1 MPVRAPLAA
10 PVQRLDIAPHGHL
23 IFLRS
28 QSMAA
33 IVSPVL
39 PKSPVRV
46 TLGIVQILCLS
57 HVNTEMPKTLHQR
70 QTTAVVE
77 AKTICIVARR
87 SPDPQVTCSTRDKDT
102 ASCRPPS
109 RLTARQQQARRS
121 LFSFKPT

>member
-46 TLGIVQILCLS
+46 T
-57 HVNTEMPKTLHQR
+57 
-70 QTTAVVE
+70 
-77 AKTICIVARR
+77 
-87 SPDPQVTCSTRDKDT
+87 
-102 ASCRPPS
+102 
-109 RLTARQQQARRS
+109 
-121 LFSFKPT
+121 